1 MEDSVVVWPVPVTVL
16 AVFGVNVDK
25 AEDVLR
31 ETIVGF
37 AEVIFTDTEGTN
49 VDFVKPEKNI
59 KEILFRSVLNTF
71 KTRTLHFL

>member
-37 AEVIFTDTEGTN
+37 AEVIFTDTEGTD
-49 VDFVKPEKNI
+49 VDFDKPKKNI